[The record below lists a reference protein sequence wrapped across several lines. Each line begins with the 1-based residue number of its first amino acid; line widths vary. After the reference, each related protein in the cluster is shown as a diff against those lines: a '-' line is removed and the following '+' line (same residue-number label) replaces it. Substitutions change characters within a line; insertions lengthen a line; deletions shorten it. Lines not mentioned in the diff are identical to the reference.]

1 MSRLENKCIW
11 LLGLSGAGKTTL
23 ANSIA
28 TKLPAKKVKIL
39 DGDILRQGI
48 NSDLGFSEQ
57 DRLENVRRT
66 AEIAKLFID
75 EGYWVIVA
83 LITPFEAMRQN
94 NRQILKEKYLEVFI
108 DTPISLCE
116 ERDTKGLYAK
126 AARNQLKNFTG
137 KDSPFEPPAEPHLTI
152 FTETATIEACSE
164 QILNFVL

>member
-1 MSRLENKCIW
+1 MENKCIW

-28 TKLPAKKVKIL
+28 SKLPAQKVKIL

-48 NSDLGFSEQ
+48 NRDLGFSEQ

-83 LITPFEAMRQN
+83 LITPFEAMRHN
-94 NRQILKEKYLEVFI
+94 NRQILKEKYVEVFV
-108 DTPISLCE
+108 DTPISICE

-137 KDSPFEPPAEPHLTI
+137 KDSRFERPAAPHLTI
-152 FTETATIEACSE
+152 FTEATAIEACSG
-164 QILNFVL
+164 QILSFVL

>member
-1 MSRLENKCIW
+1 MENKCIW

-28 TKLPAKKVKIL
+28 PELPSQKVKIL
-39 DGDILRQGI
+39 DGDVLRQGI
-48 NSDLGFSEQ
+48 SCDLGFSEQ

-83 LITPFEAMRQN
+83 LITPFEAMRKN
-94 NRQILKEKYLEVFI
+94 NRRILDDKYIEVFV
-108 DTPISLCE
+108 DTPITICE
-116 ERDTKGLYAK
+116 KRDPKGLYAK
-126 AARNQLKNFTG
+126 AAQNQLKNFTG
-137 KDSPFEPPAEPHLTI
+137 KDSPFEPPAAPHLTI
-152 FTETATIEACSE
+152 FTEGQTIEECCK